1 MSLKTALSIK
11 NKRHNDVF
19 YWSRPQK
26 LRSLPFDQNGE
37 KTPPRS
43 CLHPRFRGL
52 SVWWERP
59 PAHGLAVRL
68 EPHDNFRGHRDL
80 MKRWREVGDATVK
93 VTRPRWPR
101 PPPRRGAEPRTGGV
115 WCPGSPAVLEG
126 GLAGDRPGACRM
138 RPPRRRTRT
147 RTGRP
152 RPARGRT
159 PVRARRPARG
169 RSRDAHDVQGHV
181 RAAGRMERGASQG
194 TALRAAWRARCPLPR
209 RCGRSRQARGDA
221 HMALKC
227 LVSVRTNGRLCLFLM
242 KIHKR
247 QKG

>member
-1 MSLKTALSIK
+1 MCHLHLRHMILTPVCPKYQVHPRPIHFSSCTSLMMFSYYLSLKTALSIK

-37 KTPPRS
+37 KTPPHS
-43 CLHPRFRGL
+43 CLHPCFRGL

-80 MKRWREVGDATVK
+80 MKRWREVGEATVK

-138 RPPRRRTRT
+138 RPPR
-147 RTGRP
+147 
-152 RPARGRT
+152 
-159 PVRARRPARG
+159 
-169 RSRDAHDVQGHV
+169 
-181 RAAGRMERGASQG
+181 
-194 TALRAAWRARCPLPR
+194 
-209 RCGRSRQARGDA
+209 
-221 HMALKC
+221 
-227 LVSVRTNGRLCLFLM
+227 
-242 KIHKR
+242 
-247 QKG
+247 